1 MNEQKIDNRVR
12 LLAIVPMG
20 VAINLAIGLTVST
33 LKLPIFLDSIGTVL
47 FTILC
52 GWQIGATVGVL
63 SFLVGGLVNP
73 LLPYFVFTQFT
84 IAGVA
89 GIAASK
95 GWFKGTLRV
104 ILTGIVIGYAAALVS
119 CPVIAVVFGGITN
132 SGESLITAF
141 LIKTGHSLWQAV
153 ATTKAWTE
161 PLDKTLQ
168 CLAAIGIAKSLPKTL
183 LSRLETPK
191 SYMRKNGLL

>member
-33 LKLPIFLDSIGTVL
+33 LKLPIFLDAIGTVL
-47 FTILC
+47 FTVLC

-89 GIAASK
+89 GIFASK
-95 GWFKGTLRV
+95 GWFKSPLRV
-104 ILTGIVIGYAAALVS
+104 IVTGVVIGYAAALVT
-119 CPVIAVVFGGITN
+119 CPVIAIVFGGITN

-141 LIKTGHSLWQAV
+141 FIKTGQNLWQAV

-191 SYMRKNGLL
+191 SNMRKNGLL